1 MRNTLKRL
9 VFGAIVPLA
18 VLAAVP
24 ALAEIREHQL
34 KFASANNKG
43 HPQVT
48 GMEKFAE
55 LIKEKSGGKIDV
67 KLFPG
72 GVLGGDVQTV
82 SALQGGVIEMT
93 VLNAGILAS
102 NVKQFGAVDLPFL
115 FNSGE
120 EADKVMDGA
129 FGTSLMDLLPD
140 TGLVGLAYWELGFRN
155 LTNNR
160 HPITK
165 LEDINGLKIRT
176 IQSPIPIELFNS
188 LGANAVP
195 LPYTELYTALET
207 GTVDGQENPAANIL
221 NAKFYEVQKYMTVT
235 RHQYNP
241 QIVLI
246 SKKTWDALNDEEK
259 AIFQSAATEARDYQR
274 KVSRE
279 VDAKAIE
286 DIKATGMEVGELSAE
301 ETQRL
306 RDAVKPLIDKFSA
319 EIGQETVTACPSQQ
333 GLEQVVGSNGQI
345 TPDDCRQVRISSLES
360 NGERLCLVDLSG
372 EDDGLV
378 DQLREAA
385 TTERWWMRCED
396 LARLAAPR

>member
-1 MRNTLKRL
+1 MLNRLTKLALGLALPLTLL
-9 VFGAIVPLA
+9 TAG
-18 VLAAVP
+18 P
-24 ALAEIREHQL
+24 ALAEIRDQTI

-55 LIKEKSGGKIDV
+55 LVKEKSGGKIEV

-72 GVLGGDVQTV
+72 GTLGGDVQTV

-102 NVKQFGAVDLPFL
+102 NVKEFGAVDLPFL

-120 EADKVMDGA
+120 EADKVMDGP
-129 FGTSLMDLLPD
+129 FGTGLMERLSD

-160 HPITK
+160 HAVTK
-165 LEDINGLKIRT
+165 LEDIKGLKIRT
-176 IQSPIPIELFNS
+176 IQSPIPVELFNS

-221 NAKFYEVQKYMTVT
+221 NAKFYEVQKYMTLT

-246 SKKTWDALNDEEK
+246 SKKFWDGLNDEEK
-259 AIFQSAATEARDYQR
+259 TVLQQAAVEARDFQR

-279 VDAKAIE
+279 QDAAALEEIRK
-286 DIKATGMEVGELSAE
+286 TGMEVSELSPE

-306 RDAVKPLIDKFSA
+306 RDAVKPMIEKFSA
-319 EIGQETVTACPSQQ
+319 DIGQETVQALLKEI
-333 GLEQVVGSNGQI
+333 GAVRGQ
-345 TPDDCRQVRISSLES
+345 
-360 NGERLCLVDLSG
+360 
-372 EDDGLV
+372 
-378 DQLREAA
+378 
-385 TTERWWMRCED
+385 
-396 LARLAAPR
+396 

>member
-1 MRNTLKRL
+1 MLKL
-9 VFGAIVPLA
+9 TKLALGLALPLA
-18 VLAAVP
+18 LLTAGP
-24 ALAEIREHQL
+24 TLAEIRDQTI

-43 HPQVT
+43 HPQVI

-55 LIKEKSGGKIDV
+55 LVKDKSGGKIEV

-72 GVLGGDVQTV
+72 GTLGGDVQTV

-93 VLNAGILAS
+93 VLNAGILAN

-115 FNSGE
+115 FDSGA

-129 FGTSLMDLLPD
+129 FGDSLLKLLPD

-160 HPITK
+160 HPVTK
-165 LEDINGLKIRT
+165 LEDIKGLKIRT
-176 IQSPIPIELFNS
+176 IQSPIPIELFNT

-221 NAKFYEVQKYMTVT
+221 NAKFYEVQKYMTLT

-241 QIVLI
+241 QIVLV
-246 SKKTWDALNDEEK
+246 SKKFWDGLNDEEK
-259 AIFQSAATEARDYQR
+259 AILESAATEARDYQR

-279 VDAKAIE
+279 ADAAALEEIRK
-286 DIKATGMEVGELSAE
+286 TGMEVSEFSPE
-301 ETQRL
+301 ETQKL
-306 RDAVKPLIDKFSA
+306 RDAVKPVIEKFSA
-319 EIGQETVTACPSQQ
+319 EIGAETVQTLFKEISVAR
-333 GLEQVVGSNGQI
+333 GQ
-345 TPDDCRQVRISSLES
+345 
-360 NGERLCLVDLSG
+360 
-372 EDDGLV
+372 
-378 DQLREAA
+378 
-385 TTERWWMRCED
+385 
-396 LARLAAPR
+396 

>member
-1 MRNTLKRL
+1 MLNRL
-9 VFGAIVPLA
+9 TKLA
-18 VLAAVP
+18 LGLALPIALLAGGP
-24 ALAEIREHQL
+24 AMAEIREHSL
-34 KFASANNKG
+34 KFAAANNKG
-43 HPQVT
+43 HPQVM

-55 LIKEKSGGKIDV
+55 LVKEKSGGKIEV

-93 VLNAGILAS
+93 VLNAGILSS

-129 FGTSLMDLLPD
+129 FGTGLMKLLPD

-160 HPITK
+160 HPVTK
-165 LEDINGLKIRT
+165 LEDIKGLKIRT

-207 GTVDGQENPAANIL
+207 GTVDGQENPAANII
-221 NAKFYEVQKYMTVT
+221 NAKFFEVQKYMTVT

-246 SKKTWDALNDEEK
+246 SKKFWDGLNDEEK
-259 AIFQSAATEARDYQR
+259 AVFQSAATEARDYQR

-279 VDAKAIE
+279 LDAKAIE
-286 DIKATGMEVGELSAE
+286 EIKKTGMEVAELNPE
-301 ETQRL
+301 ETQKL
-306 RDAVKPLIDKFSA
+306 RDAVKPLIDKFA
-319 EIGQETVTACPSQQ
+319 GQIGAETVTQ
-333 GLEQVVGSNGQI
+333 LFKELD
-345 TPDDCRQVRISSLES
+345 TVR
-360 NGERLCLVDLSG
+360 GK
-372 EDDGLV
+372 
-378 DQLREAA
+378 
-385 TTERWWMRCED
+385 
-396 LARLAAPR
+396 

>member
-1 MRNTLKRL
+1 MFNRL
-9 VFGAIVPLA
+9 MKMALALA
-18 VLAAVP
+18 VPVALITASP

-34 KFASANNKG
+34 KFAAANNKG
-43 HPQVT
+43 HPQVM

-55 LIKEKSGGKIDV
+55 LVKDKSGGKIEV

-93 VLNAGILAS
+93 VLNAGILAG

-115 FNSGE
+115 FNNGE
-120 EADKVMDGA
+120 EADKVMDGP
-129 FGTSLMDLLPD
+129 FGTSLANLLPD
-140 TGLVGLAYWELGFRN
+140 TGLVGLGYWELGFRN

-160 HPITK
+160 HPVTK
-165 LEDINGLKIRT
+165 LEDIKGLKIRT
-176 IQSPIPIELFNS
+176 IQSPIPIELFNN

-246 SKKTWDALNDEEK
+246 SKKFWDGLNDEEK
-259 AIFQSAATEARDYQR
+259 AVLQASATEARDYQR
-274 KVSRE
+274 QASRE
-279 VDAKAIE
+279 FDAKAIA
-286 DIKATGMEVGELSAE
+286 DIKATGMEVSELSPE
-301 ETQRL
+301 ETQKL
-306 RDAVKPLIDKFSA
+306 RDAVKPMIEKFSA
-319 EIGQETVTACPSQQ
+319 EIGPDTVAALFKELQA
-333 GLEQVVGSNGQI
+333 LRGQ
-345 TPDDCRQVRISSLES
+345 
-360 NGERLCLVDLSG
+360 
-372 EDDGLV
+372 
-378 DQLREAA
+378 
-385 TTERWWMRCED
+385 
-396 LARLAAPR
+396 

>member
-1 MRNTLKRL
+1 MLNRL
-9 VFGAIVPLA
+9 TKLALGLALPLA
-18 VLAAVP
+18 LLTAGP
-24 ALAEIREHQL
+24 ALAEIRDQTI

-55 LIKEKSGGKIDV
+55 LVNEKSGGKIAV

-72 GVLGGDVQTV
+72 GTLGGDVQTV

-102 NVKQFGAVDLPFL
+102 NVKEFGAVDLPFL

-120 EADKVMDGA
+120 EADKVMDGP
-129 FGTSLMDLLPD
+129 FGTGLIERLPD

-160 HPITK
+160 HPVTK
-165 LEDINGLKIRT
+165 LEDIKGLKIRT
-176 IQSPIPIELFNS
+176 IQSPIPVELFNS

-221 NAKFYEVQKYMTVT
+221 NAKFYEVQKYMTLT

-246 SKKTWDALNDEEK
+246 SKKFWDGLNDEEK
-259 AIFQSAATEARDYQR
+259 AVLQQAAVEARDFQR

-279 VDAKAIE
+279 QDAAALEEIRK
-286 DIKATGMEVGELSAE
+286 TGMEVSELSPE
-301 ETQRL
+301 ETQKL
-306 RDAVKPLIDKFSA
+306 RDAVKPMIEKFSA
-319 EIGQETVTACPSQQ
+319 DIGQETVQSLFKEIGA
-333 GLEQVVGSNGQI
+333 VRGQ
-345 TPDDCRQVRISSLES
+345 
-360 NGERLCLVDLSG
+360 
-372 EDDGLV
+372 
-378 DQLREAA
+378 
-385 TTERWWMRCED
+385 
-396 LARLAAPR
+396 

>member
-1 MRNTLKRL
+1 MFNKMMK
-9 VFGAIVPLA
+9 LA
-18 VLAAVP
+18 LGI
-24 ALAEIREHQL
+24 ALPVMLFAGTASAEVRAHTL
-34 KFASANNKG
+34 KFAAANNKG

-55 LIKEKSGGKIDV
+55 IVKAKSGGKIDV

-82 SALQGGVIEMT
+82 SALQGGVVEML
-93 VLNAGILAS
+93 VLNAGILSS
-102 NVKQFGAVDLPFL
+102 NVKAFGAVDLPFL

-129 FGTSLMDLLPD
+129 FGKSLAEKLPA

-160 HPITK
+160 RAVTK
-165 LEDINGLKIRT
+165 LEDIKGLKIRT
-176 IQSPIPIELFNS
+176 LQSPIPIELFNS

-207 GTVDGQENPAANIL
+207 GTVDGQENPFANII
-221 NAKFYEVQKYMTVT
+221 NAKFYEVQKYLTVT

-241 QIVLI
+241 QIVLV
-246 SKKTWDALNDEEK
+246 SKKFWDGLNDDEK
-259 AIFQSAATEARDYQR
+259 AILQSAATEARDFQR

-279 VDAKAIE
+279 ADAKALDE
-286 DIKATGMEVGELSAE
+286 IKKTGMQVTELNAA
-301 ETQRL
+301 ETQKI

-319 EIGQETVTACPSQQ
+319 DVGADTVSLLFKELDA
-333 GLEQVVGSNGQI
+333 
-345 TPDDCRQVRISSLES
+345 VRKK
-360 NGERLCLVDLSG
+360 
-372 EDDGLV
+372 
-378 DQLREAA
+378 
-385 TTERWWMRCED
+385 
-396 LARLAAPR
+396 

>member
-1 MRNTLKRL
+1 MLETLKKL
-9 VFGAIVPLA
+9 ALGAIVPIAL
-18 VLAAVP
+18 LAALP
-24 ALAEIREHQL
+24 ASAEIREHQI
-34 KFASANNKG
+34 KFAAANNKG

-55 LIKEKSGGKIDV
+55 LVKEKSDGKIEV

-93 VLNAGILAS
+93 VLNAGILAG
-102 NVKQFGAVDLPFL
+102 NVKEFGAVDLPFL

-120 EADKVMDGA
+120 EADKVMDGP

-165 LEDINGLKIRT
+165 LDDIKGLKIRV

-246 SKKTWDALNDEEK
+246 SKKFWDGLNDEEK
-259 AIFQSAATEARDYQR
+259 AVFQSAATEARDYQR

-279 VDAKAIE
+279 VDAKAIA
-286 DIKATGMEVGELSAE
+286 DIKATGMEVNELSPE
-301 ETQRL
+301 ETQKL
-306 RDAVKPLIDKFSA
+306 RDAVKPLIDKFGA
-319 EIGQETVTACPSQQ
+319 EIGPDTVSALFKELDTIR
-333 GLEQVVGSNGQI
+333 GK
-345 TPDDCRQVRISSLES
+345 
-360 NGERLCLVDLSG
+360 
-372 EDDGLV
+372 
-378 DQLREAA
+378 
-385 TTERWWMRCED
+385 
-396 LARLAAPR
+396 

>member
-1 MRNTLKRL
+1 MFNTMMK
-9 VFGAIVPLA
+9 LA
-18 VLAAVP
+18 LGI
-24 ALAEIREHQL
+24 ALPVMLFAGTASAEVRAHTL
-34 KFASANNKG
+34 KFAAANNKG

-55 LIKEKSGGKIDV
+55 IVKAKSGGKIEI

-82 SALQGGVIEMT
+82 SALQGGVVEML
-93 VLNAGILAS
+93 VLNAGILSS
-102 NVKQFGAVDLPFL
+102 NVKAFGAVDLPFL

-129 FGTSLMDLLPD
+129 FGKSLSDKLPA

-160 HPITK
+160 RAVTK
-165 LEDINGLKIRT
+165 LEDIKGLKIRT
-176 IQSPIPIELFNS
+176 LQSPIPIELFNS

-207 GTVDGQENPAANIL
+207 GTVDGQENPFANIL
-221 NAKFYEVQKYMTVT
+221 NAKFYEVQKYLTVT

-246 SKKTWDALNDEEK
+246 SKKFWDGLNDEEK
-259 AIFQSAATEARDYQR
+259 GILQAAATEARDFQR

-279 VDAKAIE
+279 ADAKALDE
-286 DIKATGMEVGELSAE
+286 IKKTGMQVTELSPA
-301 ETQRL
+301 ETQKI
-306 RDAVKPLIDKFSA
+306 RDAVKPLIDKFSTDVGA
-319 EIGQETVTACPSQQ
+319 DTVSLLFKELDA
-333 GLEQVVGSNGQI
+333 
-345 TPDDCRQVRISSLES
+345 VRKK
-360 NGERLCLVDLSG
+360 
-372 EDDGLV
+372 
-378 DQLREAA
+378 
-385 TTERWWMRCED
+385 
-396 LARLAAPR
+396 

>member
-1 MRNTLKRL
+1 MLNTLKKL
-9 VFGAIVPLA
+9 ALGAIVPLA
-18 VLAAVP
+18 VLAALP
-24 ALAEIREHQL
+24 ASAEIREHQL
-34 KFASANNKG
+34 KFAAANNKG

-48 GMEKFAE
+48 GMEKFVE

-129 FGTSLMDLLPD
+129 FGTGLMDLLPD
-140 TGLVGLAYWELGFRN
+140 TGLVGLGYWELGFRN

-160 HPITK
+160 HPVAK
-165 LEDINGLKIRT
+165 LEDISGLKIRT

-246 SKKTWDALNDEEK
+246 SKKIWDGLNDEEK
-259 AIFQSAATEARDYQR
+259 ALFQSAATEARDYQR

-286 DIKATGMEVGELSAE
+286 DIKATGMEVNELSPE
-301 ETQRL
+301 ETQKL
-306 RDAVKPLIDKFSA
+306 RDAVKPLIDKFAA
-319 EIGQETVTACPSQQ
+319 EIGPETVAALFKE
-333 GLEQVVGSNGQI
+333 LETIRGK
-345 TPDDCRQVRISSLES
+345 
-360 NGERLCLVDLSG
+360 
-372 EDDGLV
+372 
-378 DQLREAA
+378 
-385 TTERWWMRCED
+385 
-396 LARLAAPR
+396 

>member
-1 MRNTLKRL
+1 MMNRL
-9 VFGAIVPLA
+9 MKMAIGVAVPL
-18 VLAAVP
+18 VLLAAGP

-34 KFASANNKG
+34 KFAAANNKG

-55 LIKEKSGGKIDV
+55 LVAEKSGGKIEV

-93 VLNAGILAS
+93 VLNAGILAG

-120 EADKVMDGA
+120 EADKVMDGP
-129 FGTSLMDLLPD
+129 FGTSLMELLPN
-140 TGLVGLAYWELGFRN
+140 TGLVGLGYWELGFRN

-160 HPITK
+160 HAVSK
-165 LEDINGLKIRT
+165 LEDIKGLKIRT

-246 SKKTWDALNDEEK
+246 SKKFWDGLNDEEK
-259 AIFQSAATEARDYQR
+259 ALLQSAATEARDYQR

-279 VDAKAIE
+279 LDAKAIA
-286 DIKATGMEVGELSAE
+286 DIKATGMEVTELTPE
-301 ETQRL
+301 ETQKL
-306 RDAVKPLIDKFSA
+306 RDAVKPMIDKFSA
-319 EIGQETVTACPSQQ
+319 EIGADTVAA
-333 GLEQVVGSNGQI
+333 LFK
-345 TPDDCRQVRISSLES
+345 
-360 NGERLCLVDLSG
+360 
-372 EDDGLV
+372 
-378 DQLREAA
+378 QLEAA
-385 TTERWWMRCED
+385 RGQ
-396 LARLAAPR
+396 

>member
-1 MRNTLKRL
+1 MFNKMMK
-9 VFGAIVPLA
+9 LA
-18 VLAAVP
+18 LGLALP
-24 ALAEIREHQL
+24 ALLLAGTASAEIGSHTL
-34 KFASANNKG
+34 KFAAANNKG

-55 LIKEKSGGKIDV
+55 LVGEKSGGKIEV

-82 SALQGGVIEMT
+82 SALQGGVVEML

-102 NVKQFGAVDLPFL
+102 NVKAFGAVDLPFL

-120 EADKVMDGA
+120 EADKVMDGP
-129 FGTSLMDLLPD
+129 FGQSLIEKLPD

-160 HPITK
+160 HAVTK
-165 LEDINGLKIRT
+165 LEDIKGLKIRT
-176 IQSPIPIELFNS
+176 LQSPIPIELFNG

-207 GTVDGQENPAANIL
+207 GTVDGQENPAANII
-221 NAKFYEVQKYMTVT
+221 NAKFYEVQKYMTLT

-246 SKKTWDALNDEEK
+246 SKKFWDGLNDEEK
-259 AIFQSAATEARDYQR
+259 AVLQSAATEARDFQR

-279 VDAKAIE
+279 ADAKAIDE
-286 DIKATGMEVGELSAE
+286 IKATGMQVDELSAE
-301 ETQRL
+301 ETQKL
-306 RDAVKPLIDKFSA
+306 RDAVKPLIDKFSTD
-319 EIGQETVTACPSQQ
+319 IGADTV
-333 GLEQVVGSNGQI
+333 
-345 TPDDCRQVRISSLES
+345 SLLFKE
-360 NGERLCLVDLSG
+360 LD
-372 EDDGLV
+372 
-378 DQLREAA
+378 AA
-385 TTERWWMRCED
+385 RK
-396 LARLAAPR
+396 

>member
-1 MRNTLKRL
+1 MLNRL
-9 VFGAIVPLA
+9 TKLALGLALPLA
-18 VLAAVP
+18 LLTAGP
-24 ALAEIREHQL
+24 ALAEIRDQTI

-55 LIKEKSGGKIDV
+55 LVNEKSGGKIEV

-72 GVLGGDVQTV
+72 GALGGDVQTV

-102 NVKQFGAVDLPFL
+102 NVKEFGAVDLPFL

-120 EADKVMDGA
+120 EADKVMDGP
-129 FGTSLMDLLPD
+129 FGTGLIERLPD

-160 HPITK
+160 HPVTK
-165 LEDINGLKIRT
+165 LEDIKGLKIRT
-176 IQSPIPIELFNS
+176 IQSPIPVELFNS

-221 NAKFYEVQKYMTVT
+221 NAKFYEVQKYMTLT

-246 SKKTWDALNDEEK
+246 SKRFWDGLNDEEK
-259 AIFQSAATEARDYQR
+259 AVLQQAAVEARDFQR

-279 VDAKAIE
+279 QDAAALEEIRK
-286 DIKATGMEVGELSAE
+286 TGMEVSELSPE
-301 ETQRL
+301 ETQKL
-306 RDAVKPLIDKFSA
+306 RDAVKPMIEKFSA
-319 EIGQETVTACPSQQ
+319 DIGQETVQSLFKEIGA
-333 GLEQVVGSNGQI
+333 VRGQ
-345 TPDDCRQVRISSLES
+345 
-360 NGERLCLVDLSG
+360 
-372 EDDGLV
+372 
-378 DQLREAA
+378 
-385 TTERWWMRCED
+385 
-396 LARLAAPR
+396 

>member
-1 MRNTLKRL
+1 MFNKMMK
-9 VFGAIVPLA
+9 LA
-18 VLAAVP
+18 LGITIPVLLFTGTAS
-24 ALAEIREHQL
+24 AEIRSHTL
-34 KFASANNKG
+34 KFAAANSKG

-55 LIKEKSGGKIDV
+55 IVKEKSGGKIEV

-82 SALQGGVIEMT
+82 SALQGGVVEML

-102 NVKQFGAVDLPFL
+102 NVKDFGAVDLPFL

-120 EADKVMDGA
+120 EADKVMDGP
-129 FGTSLMDLLPD
+129 FGKSLIDKLSP

-160 HPITK
+160 HAVAK
-165 LEDINGLKIRT
+165 LEDIKGLKIRT
-176 IQSPIPIELFNS
+176 LQSPIPIELFNS

-207 GTVDGQENPAANIL
+207 GTVDGQENPFANIL
-221 NAKFYEVQKYMTVT
+221 NAKFYEVQKYLTVT

-241 QIVLI
+241 QIVLV
-246 SKKTWDALNDEEK
+246 SKKFWDGLNDEEK
-259 AIFQSAATEARDYQR
+259 AVLQSAAVEARDFQR

-279 VDAKAIE
+279 ADAKALDE
-286 DIKATGMEVGELSAE
+286 IKATGMQVTELSPE
-301 ETQRL
+301 ETQKL

-319 EIGQETVTACPSQQ
+319 DIGADSV
-333 GLEQVVGSNGQI
+333 
-345 TPDDCRQVRISSLES
+345 SLLFKE
-360 NGERLCLVDLSG
+360 L
-372 EDDGLV
+372 
-378 DQLREAA
+378 EAA
-385 TTERWWMRCED
+385 RK
-396 LARLAAPR
+396 

>member
-1 MRNTLKRL
+1 MLNRL
-9 VFGAIVPLA
+9 TKMALGIALPLA
-18 VLAAVP
+18 LLAGGP
-24 ALAEIREHQL
+24 AAAEIREHQL

-55 LIKEKSGGKIDV
+55 LVKDKSGGKIEI

-93 VLNAGILAS
+93 VLNAGILAG

-129 FGTSLMDLLPD
+129 FGTGLMGLLPD

-160 HPITK
+160 HAVTSLDAIK
-165 LEDINGLKIRT
+165 GLKIRT

-246 SKKTWDALNDEEK
+246 SKKFWDGLNDEEK
-259 AIFQSAATEARDYQR
+259 AVLQAAATEARDYQR
-274 KVSRE
+274 QVSRE
-279 VDAKAIE
+279 LDKKAIDE
-286 DIKATGMEVGELSAE
+286 IKATGMQVDELSAE
-301 ETQRL
+301 ETQKFRE
-306 RDAVKPLIDKFSA
+306 AVKPMIEKFTA
-319 EIGQETVTACPSQQ
+319 EIGSDTVNSLFKELNA
-333 GLEQVVGSNGQI
+333 
-345 TPDDCRQVRISSLES
+345 VRG
-360 NGERLCLVDLSG
+360 N
-372 EDDGLV
+372 
-378 DQLREAA
+378 
-385 TTERWWMRCED
+385 
-396 LARLAAPR
+396 

>member
-1 MRNTLKRL
+1 MLKKLGTLAL
-9 VFGAIVPLA
+9 GLALPLA
-18 VLAAVP
+18 LAIAGP
-24 ALAEIREHQL
+24 AAAEVRDQTI

-55 LIKEKSGGKIDV
+55 LVKDKSGGKIEV

-72 GVLGGDVQTV
+72 GTLGGDVQTIA
-82 SALQGGVIEMT
+82 ALQGGVIEMT

-102 NVKQFGAVDLPFL
+102 NAKQFGAVDLPFL

-120 EADKVMDGA
+120 EADKVMDGP
-129 FGTSLMDLLPD
+129 FGASLMELLPD

-160 HPITK
+160 HPVTK
-165 LEDINGLKIRT
+165 LDDIKGLKIRT
-176 IQSPIPIELFNS
+176 IQSPIPVELFNA

-221 NAKFYEVQKYMTVT
+221 NAKFYEVQRYMTLT

-246 SKKTWDALNDEEK
+246 SKKFWDGLNDEEK
-259 AIFQSAATEARDYQR
+259 AVLQQAAVEARDFQR

-279 VDAKAIE
+279 ADAAALDEIRQ
-286 DIKATGMEVGELSAE
+286 TGMEISELSPE
-301 ETQRL
+301 ETQKL
-306 RDAVKPLIDKFSA
+306 RDAVKPLIEKFSA
-319 EIGQETVTACPSQQ
+319 DIGQETVQT
-333 GLEQVVGSNGQI
+333 LFKQI
-345 TPDDCRQVRISSLES
+345 
-360 NGERLCLVDLSG
+360 G
-372 EDDGLV
+372 
-378 DQLREAA
+378 AA
-385 TTERWWMRCED
+385 RGR
-396 LARLAAPR
+396 

>member
-1 MRNTLKRL
+1 MFNKVMKLAL
-9 VFGAIVPLA
+9 GIAI
-18 VLAAVP
+18 P
-24 ALAEIREHQL
+24 ALLFAGTASAEIRAHTL
-34 KFASANNKG
+34 KFAAANNKG

-55 LIKEKSGGKIDV
+55 IVKEKSGGKIDV
-67 KLFPG
+67 RLFPG

-82 SALQGGVIEMT
+82 SALQGGVVEML

-102 NVKQFGAVDLPFL
+102 NVKDFGAVDLPFL

-120 EADKVMDGA
+120 EADKVMDGP
-129 FGTSLMDLLPD
+129 FGKSLTDKLPA

-160 HPITK
+160 HPVAK
-165 LEDINGLKIRT
+165 FEDIKGLKIRT
-176 IQSPIPIELFNS
+176 LQSPIPIELFNS

-207 GTVDGQENPAANIL
+207 GTVDGQENPFANII
-221 NAKFYEVQKYMTVT
+221 NAKFYEVQKYLTVT

-246 SKKTWDALNDEEK
+246 SKKFWDGLNDEEK
-259 AIFQSAATEARDYQR
+259 AILQSAAVEARDFQR

-279 VDAKAIE
+279 ADAKALE
-286 DIKATGMEVGELSAE
+286 EIKSTGMQVTELSPE
-301 ETQRL
+301 ETQKL

-319 EIGQETVTACPSQQ
+319 NIGADTVSLLFKELDA
-333 GLEQVVGSNGQI
+333 
-345 TPDDCRQVRISSLES
+345 VRK
-360 NGERLCLVDLSG
+360 
-372 EDDGLV
+372 
-378 DQLREAA
+378 Q
-385 TTERWWMRCED
+385 
-396 LARLAAPR
+396 

>member
-1 MRNTLKRL
+1 MLNRMTKL
-9 VFGAIVPLA
+9 VLGLALPLA
-18 VLAAVP
+18 LLASGP
-24 ALAEIREHQL
+24 AEAEIRDQTI

-55 LIKEKSGGKIDV
+55 LVNEKSGGKINV

-72 GVLGGDVQTV
+72 GTLGGDVQTV

-102 NVKQFGAVDLPFL
+102 NVKEFGAVDLPFL

-120 EADKVMDGA
+120 EADKVMDGP
-129 FGTSLMDLLPD
+129 FGTGLIERLSD

-160 HPITK
+160 HPVTK
-165 LEDINGLKIRT
+165 LEDIKGLKIRT
-176 IQSPIPIELFNS
+176 IQSPIPVELFNS

-221 NAKFYEVQKYMTVT
+221 NAKFYEVQKYMTLT

-246 SKKTWDALNDEEK
+246 SKKFWDGLNDEEK
-259 AIFQSAATEARDYQR
+259 AVLQQAAVEARDFQR

-279 VDAKAIE
+279 QDAAALEAIR
-286 DIKATGMEVGELSAE
+286 KTGMEVSELSPE

-319 EIGQETVTACPSQQ
+319 DIGQETVQALFKEIGT
-333 GLEQVVGSNGQI
+333 VRGQ
-345 TPDDCRQVRISSLES
+345 
-360 NGERLCLVDLSG
+360 
-372 EDDGLV
+372 
-378 DQLREAA
+378 
-385 TTERWWMRCED
+385 
-396 LARLAAPR
+396 

>member
-1 MRNTLKRL
+1 MLNRL
-9 VFGAIVPLA
+9 TKLALGLALPLA
-18 VLAAVP
+18 LLAGGP
-24 ALAEIREHQL
+24 ALAEIRDQTI

-55 LIKEKSGGKIDV
+55 LVNEKSGGKIEV

-72 GVLGGDVQTV
+72 GALGGDVQTV

-102 NVKQFGAVDLPFL
+102 NVKEFGAVDLPFL

-120 EADKVMDGA
+120 EADKVMDGP
-129 FGTSLMDLLPD
+129 FGTGLIERLPD

-160 HPITK
+160 HPVTK
-165 LEDINGLKIRT
+165 LEDIKGLKIRT
-176 IQSPIPIELFNS
+176 IQSPIPVELFNA

-221 NAKFYEVQKYMTVT
+221 NAKFYEVQKYMTLT

-246 SKKTWDALNDEEK
+246 SKKFWDGLNDEEK
-259 AIFQSAATEARDYQR
+259 AVLQQAAVEARDFQR

-279 VDAKAIE
+279 QDAAALEEIRK
-286 DIKATGMEVGELSAE
+286 TGMEVSELSPE
-301 ETQRL
+301 ETQKL
-306 RDAVKPLIDKFSA
+306 RDAVKPMIDKFSA
-319 EIGQETVTACPSQQ
+319 DIGQETVQALFKEI
-333 GLEQVVGSNGQI
+333 GAVRGQ
-345 TPDDCRQVRISSLES
+345 
-360 NGERLCLVDLSG
+360 
-372 EDDGLV
+372 
-378 DQLREAA
+378 
-385 TTERWWMRCED
+385 
-396 LARLAAPR
+396 

>member
-1 MRNTLKRL
+1 MLNVLRKMAL
-9 VFGAIVPLA
+9 GAALPLA
-18 VLAAVP
+18 VLMALPAA
-24 ALAEIREHQL
+24 AEIREHQL
-34 KFASANNKG
+34 KFAAANNKG

-48 GMEKFAE
+48 GMEKFVE
-55 LIKEKSGGKIDV
+55 LVTEKSGGKITV

-93 VLNAGILAS
+93 VLNAGILAG

-120 EADKVMDGA
+120 EADKVMDGP
-129 FGTSLMDLLPD
+129 FGTSLIDLLPD

-160 HPITK
+160 HPVTK
-165 LEDINGLKIRT
+165 LEDIKGLKIRT

-246 SKKTWDALNDEEK
+246 SKKFWDGLNDEEK
-259 AIFQSAATEARDYQR
+259 AVLQTAATEARDYQR

-279 VDAKAIE
+279 VDAKAIA
-286 DIKATGMEVGELSAE
+286 DIKATGMEVTELAPE
-301 ETQRL
+301 ETEKL
-306 RDAVKPLIDKFSA
+306 RAAVKPMIEKFSA
-319 EIGQETVTACPSQQ
+319 EIGSETVSA
-333 GLEQVVGSNGQI
+333 LFKE
-345 TPDDCRQVRISSLES
+345 L
-360 NGERLCLVDLSG
+360 
-372 EDDGLV
+372 
-378 DQLREAA
+378 EAA
-385 TTERWWMRCED
+385 RGK
-396 LARLAAPR
+396 

>member
-1 MRNTLKRL
+1 MLNRL
-9 VFGAIVPLA
+9 TKLALGLALPLA
-18 VLAAVP
+18 LLAGGP
-24 ALAEIREHQL
+24 ALAEIRDQTI

-55 LIKEKSGGKIDV
+55 LVNEKSGGKIEV

-72 GVLGGDVQTV
+72 GTLGGDVQTV

-102 NVKQFGAVDLPFL
+102 NVKEFGAVDLPFL

-120 EADKVMDGA
+120 EADKVMDGP
-129 FGTSLMDLLPD
+129 FGTELIERLPD

-160 HPITK
+160 HPVTK
-165 LEDINGLKIRT
+165 LEDIKGLKIRT
-176 IQSPIPIELFNS
+176 IQSPIPVELFNS

-221 NAKFYEVQKYMTVT
+221 NAKFYEVQKYMTLT

-246 SKKTWDALNDEEK
+246 SKKFWDGLNDEEK
-259 AIFQSAATEARDYQR
+259 AVLQQAAVEARDFQR

-279 VDAKAIE
+279 QDAAALEEIRK
-286 DIKATGMEVGELSAE
+286 TGMEVSELSPE
-301 ETQRL
+301 ETQKL
-306 RDAVKPLIDKFSA
+306 RDAVKPMIEKFSA
-319 EIGQETVTACPSQQ
+319 DIGQETVQILFKEIGA
-333 GLEQVVGSNGQI
+333 VRGQ
-345 TPDDCRQVRISSLES
+345 
-360 NGERLCLVDLSG
+360 
-372 EDDGLV
+372 
-378 DQLREAA
+378 
-385 TTERWWMRCED
+385 
-396 LARLAAPR
+396 

>member
-1 MRNTLKRL
+1 MLKL
-9 VFGAIVPLA
+9 TKLALGLALPLA
-18 VLAAVP
+18 LLTAGP
-24 ALAEIREHQL
+24 TLAEIRDQTI

-55 LIKEKSGGKIDV
+55 LVKDKSGGKIEV

-72 GVLGGDVQTV
+72 GTLGGDVQTV

-93 VLNAGILAS
+93 VLNAGILAN

-115 FNSGE
+115 FDSGA

-129 FGTSLMDLLPD
+129 FGDSLLKLLPD
-140 TGLVGLAYWELGFRN
+140 TGLIGLGYWELGFRN

-160 HPITK
+160 HPVTK
-165 LEDINGLKIRT
+165 LEDIKGLKIRT
-176 IQSPIPIELFNS
+176 IQSPIPIELFNT

-221 NAKFYEVQKYMTVT
+221 NAKFYEVQKYMTLT

-241 QIVLI
+241 QIVLV
-246 SKKTWDALNDEEK
+246 SKKFWDGLNDEEK
-259 AIFQSAATEARDYQR
+259 AVLETAATEARDYQR

-279 VDAKAIE
+279 ADAAALEEIRK
-286 DIKATGMEVGELSAE
+286 TGMEVSEFSPE
-301 ETQRL
+301 ETQKL
-306 RDAVKPLIDKFSA
+306 RDAVKPVIEKFSA
-319 EIGQETVTACPSQQ
+319 EIGAETVQALFKEI
-333 GLEQVVGSNGQI
+333 GAARGQ
-345 TPDDCRQVRISSLES
+345 
-360 NGERLCLVDLSG
+360 
-372 EDDGLV
+372 
-378 DQLREAA
+378 
-385 TTERWWMRCED
+385 
-396 LARLAAPR
+396 

>member
-1 MRNTLKRL
+1 MLKL
-9 VFGAIVPLA
+9 TKLALGLALPLA
-18 VLAAVP
+18 LLTAGP
-24 ALAEIREHQL
+24 TLAEIRDQTI

-55 LIKEKSGGKIDV
+55 LVKDKSGGKIEV

-72 GVLGGDVQTV
+72 GTLGGDVQTV

-93 VLNAGILAS
+93 VLNAGILAN

-115 FNSGE
+115 FDSGA

-129 FGTSLMDLLPD
+129 FGDSLIKLLPD
-140 TGLVGLAYWELGFRN
+140 TGLIGLGYWELGFRN

-160 HPITK
+160 HPVTK
-165 LEDINGLKIRT
+165 LEDIKGLKIRT
-176 IQSPIPIELFNS
+176 IQSPIPIELFNT

-221 NAKFYEVQKYMTVT
+221 NAKFYEVQKYMTLT

-241 QIVLI
+241 QIVLV
-246 SKKTWDALNDEEK
+246 SKKFWDGLNDEEK
-259 AIFQSAATEARDYQR
+259 AVLEAAATEARDYQR

-279 VDAKAIE
+279 ADAAALEEIRK
-286 DIKATGMEVGELSAE
+286 TGMEVSEFSPE
-301 ETQRL
+301 ETQKL
-306 RDAVKPLIDKFSA
+306 RDAVKPVIEKFSA
-319 EIGQETVTACPSQQ
+319 EIGAETVQALFKEI
-333 GLEQVVGSNGQI
+333 GAARGQ
-345 TPDDCRQVRISSLES
+345 
-360 NGERLCLVDLSG
+360 
-372 EDDGLV
+372 
-378 DQLREAA
+378 
-385 TTERWWMRCED
+385 
-396 LARLAAPR
+396 

>member
-1 MRNTLKRL
+1 MFNKVMKLAL
-9 VFGAIVPLA
+9 GIAI
-18 VLAAVP
+18 P
-24 ALAEIREHQL
+24 ALLFAGTASAEIRAHTL
-34 KFASANNKG
+34 KFAAANNKG

-55 LIKEKSGGKIDV
+55 IVKEKSGGKIDV
-67 KLFPG
+67 RLFPG

-82 SALQGGVIEMT
+82 SALQGGVVEML

-102 NVKQFGAVDLPFL
+102 NVKDFGAVDLPFL

-120 EADKVMDGA
+120 EADKVMDGP
-129 FGTSLMDLLPD
+129 FGKSLTDKLPA

-160 HPITK
+160 HPVAK
-165 LEDINGLKIRT
+165 LEDIKGLKIRT
-176 IQSPIPIELFNS
+176 LQSPIPIELFNS

-207 GTVDGQENPAANIL
+207 GTVDGQENPFANII
-221 NAKFYEVQKYMTVT
+221 NAKFYEVQKYLTVT

-246 SKKTWDALNDEEK
+246 SKKFWDGLNDEEK
-259 AIFQSAATEARDYQR
+259 AILQSAAVEARDFQR

-279 VDAKAIE
+279 ADAKALE
-286 DIKATGMEVGELSAE
+286 EIKSTGMQVTELSPE
-301 ETQRL
+301 ETQKL

-319 EIGQETVTACPSQQ
+319 NIGADTVSLLFKELDA
-333 GLEQVVGSNGQI
+333 
-345 TPDDCRQVRISSLES
+345 VRK
-360 NGERLCLVDLSG
+360 
-372 EDDGLV
+372 
-378 DQLREAA
+378 Q
-385 TTERWWMRCED
+385 
-396 LARLAAPR
+396 